1 VKLLGRLGSA
11 EFGWVIG
18 RSFVPR
24 IAVLLAPAAGYGV
37 ERIPLEGGAVVAA
50 NHFSGI
56 DHPLIGAFSPRM
68 MYFLAK
74 AELLEIPVVGPAL
87 QWLGV
92 FGVRRGEG
100 DREALRKARR
110 LVAEGNLVAVH
121 LEGTRQRFGHPGV
134 MQPGGLMIA
143 MQEGVPVIP
152 CGLDTFGWSPS
163 NRRKCAVV
171 WGEPMS
177 LDDLPRNRKGYAE
190 AAERVG
196 AEIVRLWRLA
206 RGGLSGGP
214 SARAPRRSQAK
225 RDQPEAPHGRRVAPT
240 AKAGDCPRPLAKRAL
255 SSVTKACRSVHDS
268 PIASTFARYS
278 VPGAVAEPA
287 KSEGWRVRS
296 PLRAHPARMQH

>member
-1 VKLLGRLGSA
+1 VSLLERVTGPGAGWWVGR
-11 EFGWVIG
+11 
-18 RSFVPR
+18 RFVPR

-37 ERIPLEGGAVVAA
+37 ERVPLEGGGVVAA

-74 AELLEIPVVGPAL
+74 AELLEIPVVGHSL
-87 QWLGV
+87 RRLGV

-100 DREALRKARR
+100 DREALRKARQ
-110 LVAEGNLVAVH
+110 LVHDGHLVAVH
-121 LEGTRQRFGHPGV
+121 LEGTRQRFGHPGL

-152 CGLDTFGWSPS
+152 CGLDTFGWSPT

-171 WGEPMS
+171 WGETMR

-196 AEIVRLWRLA
+196 GEIVRLWRLA
-206 RGGLSGGP
+206 AEAAAAGLPPEHPDG
-214 SARAPRRSQAK
+214 ARRS
-225 RDQPEAPHGRRVAPT
+225 GINPT
-240 AKAGDCPRPLAKRAL
+240 P
-255 SSVTKACRSVHDS
+255 V
-268 PIASTFARYS
+268 
-278 VPGAVAEPA
+278 
-287 KSEGWRVRS
+287 
-296 PLRAHPARMQH
+296 QH